1 MWVVWEVQQEDKPPP
16 EGTKGAKDTVSTT
29 SDCPQKPAHH
39 THRSMSSSES
49 WQRVQW
55 VYLWFLGRYLSD
67 RQPLRGHK
75 VFACI
80 SASQAVIWDFNP
92 IGFQAS
98 PKSMMQ
104 KQRMGA
110 AHMQIYICF
119 ASILYGS
126 VHSLQGRGTNPSL
139 QASPAHILPRSA
151 QFSAWF
157 VTAVAPCSHP
167 GQPGALASYPLI
179 RQHTH

>member
-1 MWVVWEVQQEDKPPP
+1 M
-16 EGTKGAKDTVSTT
+16 
-29 SDCPQKPAHH
+29 
-39 THRSMSSSES
+39 
-49 WQRVQW
+49 
-55 VYLWFLGRYLSD
+55 YLWLPGRYLSD
-67 RQPLRGHK
+67 RQPLRGQK

-92 IGFQAS
+92 ISFQAP

-110 AHMQIYICF
+110 AHVLIYICF

-126 VHSLQGRGTNPSL
+126 VHPLQGRGTNPSL

-157 VTAVAPCSHP
+157 VTAVAPLSYP